1 MPLLDISIF
10 RREIIMSEQ
19 KFDPVKEFINIRDSI
34 SKTIG
39 QSLKNA
45 AGIAPDFPAVDV
57 YETDDEVV
65 VCTEPILGIVAS
77 SVEISMEDEILT
89 IGGETHSDQEIPESA
104 YIRNELVFGP
114 FSRAVAIPR
123 AVEPG
128 KASASLKNGI
138 LTVKL
143 PKVAK
148 KTEQIIEVTPT
159 E

>member
-1 MPLLDISIF
+1 MP
-10 RREIIMSEQ
+10 EQ

-45 AGIAPDFPAVDV
+45 AGISPDFPAVDV
-57 YETDDEVV
+57 YETEDEVV
-65 VCTEPILGIVAS
+65 VCTEPMLGIVAS
-77 SVEISMEDEILT
+77 SIEISMEDEMLT
-89 IGGETHSDQEIPESA
+89 IGGEAQSDKEIPESA
-104 YIRNELVFGP
+104 YIRRELVFGA
-114 FSRAVAIPR
+114 FLRTVAIPR
-123 AVEPG
+123 AVEPS
-128 KASASLKNGI
+128 KASAALKNGV

-143 PKVAK
+143 PKAAK